1 MGEQLTGAQL
11 TGAQLTGAQPGGDA
25 ILAQGAA
32 VPTMEA
38 HDEFLSRIGHMTRAL
53 HESLRGLGL
62 DKLIEKA
69 ASDIPDA
76 RDRLDYVARL
86 SEQAAQ
92 KVLNAT
98 DAAIPLQDNI
108 DSGAQQ
114 LSAAWTALLGNPA
127 ASEAQWRA
135 LAGRSVSTLDG
146 VRGATVDT
154 KAYLM
159 DIMMAQDFQD
169 LTGQV
174 ITKVTTIAH
183 NLERQLVQM
192 LVDFAPA
199 EMKRDID
206 NGLLNGPQ
214 INPNGNSDVVADQS
228 QVDDLLDSL
237 GF

>member
-1 MGEQLTGAQL
+1 MGENNVIPAAGAH
-11 TGAQLTGAQPGGDA
+11 GAPAAGMDA
-25 ILAQGAA
+25 A
-32 VPTMEA
+32 
-38 HDEFLSRIGHMTRAL
+38 DEFLSRIGHMTRSL
-53 HESLRGLGL
+53 HDSLRGLGL

-98 DAAIPLQDNI
+98 DAASPLQDKI
-108 DSGAQQ
+108 DSDAQQ
-114 LSAAWTALLGNPA
+114 LSAAWNGLLEAPDTTD
-127 ASEAQWRA
+127 AQWRE
-135 LAGRSVSTLDG
+135 LAERTIMRLDG
-146 VRGATVDT
+146 TRGATVDT

-174 ITKVTTIAH
+174 ITKVTAIAQ
-183 NLERQLVQM
+183 NLEQQLVQM

-199 EMKRDID
+199 EVKREYD

-214 INPNGNSDVVADQS
+214 INPTGNSEVVSNQG

>member
-1 MGEQLTGAQL
+1 MGEQNGA
-11 TGAQLTGAQPGGDA
+11 PG
-25 ILAQGAA
+25 
-32 VPTMEA
+32 P
-38 HDEFLSRIGHMTRAL
+38 HDEVLGRIGHLTRAL
-53 HESLRGLGL
+53 HDSLRGLGL
-62 DKLIEKA
+62 DKLIERA

-98 DAAIPLQDNI
+98 DEANPLQDRI
-108 DSGAQQ
+108 DTTAQQ
-114 LSAAWTALLGNPA
+114 LA
-127 ASEAQWRA
+127 ASWQAQLDGGSDADWRA
-135 LAGRSVSTLDG
+135 LAAQTIERLGQSRADAA
-146 VRGATVDT
+146 ATRT
-154 KAYLM
+154 HLM

-174 ITKVTTIAH
+174 ISRVTSIAQG
-183 NLERQLVQM
+183 LEQQLVEL

-199 EMKRDID
+199 EIKREID
-206 NGLLNGPQ
+206 NGLMNGPQ
-214 INPNGNSDVVADQS
+214 INPKGNSDVVANQG

>member
-1 MGEQLTGAQL
+1 MKEQTAAQVG
-11 TGAQLTGAQPGGDA
+11 TSHEE
-25 ILAQGAA
+25 
-32 VPTMEA
+32 V
-38 HDEFLSRIGHMTRAL
+38 LSRIGHMTRAL

-86 SEQAAQ
+86 SEQAA
-92 KVLNAT
+92 KRVLDAT
-98 DAAIPLQDNI
+98 DAAGPVQDAI
-108 DSGAQQ
+108 ETRSGELAG
-114 LSAAWTALLGNPA
+114 AWQALLDQGA
-127 ASEAQWRA
+127 TEQDWRA
-135 LAGRSVSTLDG
+135 LAQRTIAGLDES
-146 VRGATVDT
+146 RAGACATR
-154 KAYLM
+154 AQLM

-174 ITKVTTIAH
+174 IGRITGIAQ
-183 NLERQLVQM
+183 NLEKQLVQV
-192 LVDFAPA
+192 LIDFAPS
-199 EMKRDID
+199 EIRREID

-214 INPNGNSDVVADQS
+214 IKPEGKSEVVADQG